1 MHAQTARALFA
12 HVYNFIYARN
22 QNQKRKRMHE
32 IFLMPQQ
39 KKHYKLRAIQQY
51 TEIEWEKVKLNK

>member
-12 HVYNFIYARN
+12 NVYNFIYARN

-32 IFLMPQQ
+32 KKKPQQ